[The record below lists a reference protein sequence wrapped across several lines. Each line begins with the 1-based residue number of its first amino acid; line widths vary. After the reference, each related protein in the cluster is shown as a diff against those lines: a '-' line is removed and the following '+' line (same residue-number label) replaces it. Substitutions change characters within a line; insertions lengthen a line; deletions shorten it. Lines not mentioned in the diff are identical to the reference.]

1 MRVLDLVVWATLIAV
16 APEVSGQ
23 QSSRL
28 AFDVASVRPNKS
40 GSTAV
45 SMRRLGGGFE
55 AVNVTPRDLILV
67 AFDVPRFAIA
77 DLPSWAESERF
88 DVSAR
93 AGASQQQPAPVNADM
108 LMLRTRLEDR
118 FRLTVHTETREMQV
132 YALVMA
138 RRDGQPGPQL
148 RRSTI
153 DCKAAAAGAGSPCG
167 GQNGPGFSKGV
178 GRVISGFV
186 LFLAS
191 QVRRPVVDRTGLT
204 GTWDIDLTF
213 NPDLPDDPRPS
224 LFTALQE
231 QLGLRLEP
239 SRAPIQVLVIDR
251 IERPAEN

>member
-1 MRVLDLVVWATLIAV
+1 MIVVPPA
-16 APEVSGQ
+16 VSGQ

-93 AGASQQQPAPVNADM
+93 ADASRPPAPANADM
-108 LMLRTRLEDR
+108 AMLRALLEDR
-118 FRLTVHTETREMQV
+118 FRLTVHTDMREMQV

-148 RRSTI
+148 RRSTV
-153 DCKAAAAGAGSPCG
+153 DCQAAAAGAGSPCG

-186 LFLAS
+186 LFLSS
-191 QVRRPVVDRTGLT
+191 QVRRPVIDRTGLT

-213 NPDLPDDPRPS
+213 NPDSPDDPRPS

-239 SRAPIQVLVIDR
+239 SRAPVQVLVIDR

>member
-1 MRVLDLVVWATLIAV
+1 MRLLALVVCAAGIAV

-28 AFDVASVRPNKS
+28 AFDVASVRPNRS
-40 GSTAV
+40 GSPSV
-45 SMRRLGGGFE
+45 SMRRVGGGFE

-93 AGASQQQPAPVNADM
+93 ADASRPPAPATADM
-108 LMLRTRLEDR
+108 PMLRTLLEDR
-118 FRLTVHTETREMQV
+118 FRLTVHTDMREMQV

-148 RRSTI
+148 RRSTV

-186 LFLAS
+186 LFLSS
-191 QVRRPVVDRTGLT
+191 QVRRPVIDRTGLT

-213 NPDLPDDPRPS
+213 NPDSPDDPRPS

-239 SRAPIQVLVIDR
+239 SRETVQVLVIDR